1 MRMNNRYDEIINLP
15 HHVSKTRPQ
24 MPMSDRAAQFAPFAA
39 LTGYDSAIKETGRL
53 TDERIELDEEALTAL
68 DMKYQLLMDAFDD
81 APEVTITYFQPD
93 ERKAGG
99 KYVSAVGAVK
109 KIDDF
114 ERRITMQDGAK
125 IPMDDVLSIEGELVV
140 AFHIFPPLVFLIA
153 EIGPHTRNGKIL
165 PVAVQRGQ
173 PVVLAGDKPAG
184 FIKDGLHG
192 KLVMLKEKILLGGS
206 VVGVFRVDM
215 LECCQPR
222 HLLS

>member
-1 MRMNNRYDEIINLP
+1 MNGKYDEIMGLP

-24 MPMSDRAAQFAPFAA
+24 MSMSDRAAQFAPFAA

-53 TDERIELDEEALTAL
+53 TDERIELDVEALSAL
-68 DMKYQLLMDAFDD
+68 DMKYQLLMEALDE

-125 IPMDDVLSIEGELVV
+125 IPMDDVLSIEGEL
-140 AFHIFPPLVFLIA
+140 FS
-153 EIGPHTRNGKIL
+153 
-165 PVAVQRGQ
+165 
-173 PVVLAGDKPAG
+173 VL
-184 FIKDGLHG
+184 
-192 KLVMLKEKILLGGS
+192 E
-206 VVGVFRVDM
+206 
-215 LECCQPR
+215 
-222 HLLS
+222 

>member
-1 MRMNNRYDEIINLP
+1 MNGKYDKIMGLP

-39 LTGYDSAIKETGRL
+39 LTGYDAAIKETRRL
-53 TDERIELDEEALTAL
+53 TDERIELDVEALSAL
-68 DMKYQLLMDAFDD
+68 DMKYQLLMEALDE

-125 IPMDDVLSIEGELVV
+125 IPMDDVLSIEGEL
-140 AFHIFPPLVFLIA
+140 FS
-153 EIGPHTRNGKIL
+153 
-165 PVAVQRGQ
+165 
-173 PVVLAGDKPAG
+173 VL
-184 FIKDGLHG
+184 
-192 KLVMLKEKILLGGS
+192 E
-206 VVGVFRVDM
+206 
-215 LECCQPR
+215 
-222 HLLS
+222 